1 MEKFEDFENVL
12 YELCETP
19 IEFEL
24 IIGIVY
30 FIFYETTFYKISF
43 LTEKKLYQKI
53 LEDEPKL
60 ISQRDHNQNK
70 IGIRIEYKD
79 DFNDKYLDIF
89 PQLELRY
96 YYWGEDDYNL
106 ESLKYRLDFGIFLY
120 DKKSKKNIKKFDIE
134 CDGYDFHS
142 LREKII
148 KDNKRD
154 FNIINYFGFFT
165 VRFLGT
171 QIMKFDMGDKNK
183 ILEGLFDMKY
193 PSTTNLTFKKI

>member
-1 MEKFEDFENVL
+1 MENFEDFENVL

-24 IIGIVY
+24 IVGLIY
-30 FIFYETTFYKISF
+30 FIFYETTFYKVSF

-53 LEDEPKL
+53 LEDEPQL
-60 ISQRDHNQNK
+60 IRYNGHNQNM

-89 PQLELRY
+89 PQLELKY
-96 YYWGEDDYNL
+96 YYWGESDYNL
-106 ESLKYRLDFGIFLY
+106 ESLKYRLDFGVFLY
-120 DKKSKKNIKKFDIE
+120 DKKSKKILKKFDLE

-142 LREKII
+142 LKEKII

-154 FNIINYFGFFT
+154 FDIINLFGFFP

-171 QIMKFDMGDKNK
+171 QIMNFNIIDKNK

-193 PSTTNLTFKKI
+193 PSSTNLTFKKI